1 MSLYFHPTFREPIC
15 LFGRVTECVEQ
26 SHDNRWRVAAS
37 LSETL
42 GNSAERLGEAGASD
56 APATAITETPV
67 RFGGAGKM
75 IPIITA
81 VAGVLSALSSISN
94 LSGTPSPSVSD
105 ASQSTASGVA
115 SANFADALQSALN
128 RADNA
133 ISTANQK
140 AKAFASGDKTV
151 SLSDVMVSLEQA
163 NLALQ
168 AASAVRDK
176 VVAAYSNV
184 MNMPV

>member
-1 MSLYFHPTFREPIC
+1 MSRSQLRRVLLQPTSPI
-15 LFGRVTECVEQ
+15 
-26 SHDNRWRVAAS
+26 
-37 LSETL
+37 
-42 GNSAERLGEAGASD
+42 
-56 APATAITETPV
+56 
-67 RFGGAGKM
+67 
-75 IPIITA
+75 
-81 VAGVLSALSSISN
+81 
-94 LSGTPSPSVSD
+94 
-105 ASQSTASGVA
+105 
-115 SANFADALQSALN
+115 LQSALN